1 MLRNLLTI
9 AVFGLA
15 TSASLLAAGCATS
28 EESNR
33 PNALIGSEYVRPAP
47 GTPKDQLTP
56 QQVAQ
61 YTDQKGRFH
70 PEWVGEPGR

>member
-1 MLRNLLTI
+1 MFRKLFTVALLSIGI
-9 AVFGLA
+9 A
-15 TSASLLAAGCATS
+15 SPLLAVGCSSSSDTS
-28 EESNR
+28 
-33 PNALIGSEYVRPAP
+33 PNALTGTQDVRPAP

-56 QQVAQ
+56 QQVAH